1 MKESSESS
9 PKHRFSAKA
18 GSVAYVAAAIALTL
32 ILQAFAGIYKPP
44 RGATLTESHASFDRN
59 GVMTESCSIP
69 CLESSGD
76 KLSFVP
82 GIYTFHL
89 RLNVPQEAMAA
100 AQNVLI
106 FPHIA
111 GSSLR
116 VYLNGV
122 LIGQHGDPVSG
133 QSTVWNS
140 VHVFPVPSG
149 ALSPDNSLD
158 VEIVGTYEA
167 GIAAKPYLID
177 AGKHSARIF
186 LLLLFSDYAI
196 WLSIG
201 GLLLVSFIVL
211 SMGLFEESGR
221 EASILLGIA
230 GLCVAFFLTDFVYI
244 ERLPFSL
251 VAFKKMVVSL
261 RHLASAL
268 FVIAYL
274 KLMGRKLSAFAL
286 AFIAVQAA
294 CFVLVIAYPGTIAE
308 IKRLYGYTYLTFLP
322 LQAYLLVIVF
332 QYSNAASSLR
342 FIVFGVVVAFLSA
355 TRDIVVLVL
364 LKDSGAIMLSH
375 YGFIILTLSSGMFVV
390 NDALGHYRA
399 LVTER
404 RMAAGFR
411 EEALHDEL
419 TGCFNR
425 KILPTLAQ
433 DLKKPFSL
441 LAFDID
447 DFKQVNDNFGHAT
460 GDAILVDLVQV
471 AKRNVRGNDFVVRT
485 GGDEFLLILRDCP
498 IEAACNLAERLASD
512 CRKSLVPVIG
522 LGGKDVGT
530 GAYAGYTLSAG
541 VAPCATEGPTTTE
554 DVLETQRLADAEL
567 YRAKNSGKNRWCA
580 AGSD

>member
-1 MKESSESS
+1 M
-9 PKHRFSAKA
+9 
-18 GSVAYVAAAIALTL
+18 AAAIALTL
-32 ILQAFAGIYKPP
+32 FLQALAGIYKAP
-44 RGATLTESHASFDRN
+44 RDATLTESLASFDRN
-59 GVMTESCSIP
+59 GAVAEPCGIP
-69 CLESSGD
+69 CLKSSGD
-76 KLSFVP
+76 KLAFVP

-89 RLNVPQEAMAA
+89 RLSVQQEALAA

-106 FPHIA
+106 SPQIA

-116 VYLNGV
+116 VYLNGILV
-122 LIGQHGDPVSG
+122 GQRGDPVSG
-133 QSTVWNS
+133 QSTVWS
-140 VHVFPVPSG
+140 SAHVFPVPAG
-149 ALSPDNSLD
+149 ILSQDNSLD
-158 VEIVGTYEA
+158 LEIAGTYEA
-167 GIAAKPYLID
+167 GIVVRPYLVD
-177 AGKHSARIF
+177 AGKHSVRIF
-186 LLLLFSDYAI
+186 LLLLFSNYAI

-201 GLLLVSFIVL
+201 GLLVVSFIVL

-221 EASILLGIA
+221 EVSILLGIA

-251 VAFKKMVVSL
+251 VVFKKMVVSL

-274 KLMGRKLSAFAL
+274 KLLGRKLNAFAI

-294 CFVLVIAYPGTIAE
+294 CFALVIAYPGTIAE

-332 QYSNAASSLR
+332 LYARAASSFR

-355 TRDIVVLVL
+355 TRDIVVLIFL
-364 LKDSGAIMLSH
+364 RGTGAIMLSH
-375 YGFIILTLSSGMFVV
+375 HGFIVLTLSSGMFVV
-390 NDALGHYRA
+390 NDALRHYSA
-399 LVTER
+399 LATER

-433 DLKKPFSL
+433 DLEKPFSL

-447 DFKQVNDNFGHAT
+447 DFKQVNDSFGHAT
-460 GDAILVDLVQV
+460 GDAILVDLVEV

-498 IEAACNLAERLASD
+498 IEAASALAERLVSD
-512 CRKSLVPVIG
+512 CRKSRVPVIG
-522 LGGKDVGT
+522 AGGKDVGT
-530 GAYAGYTLSAG
+530 GAYVGYTLSVG
-541 VAPCATEGPTTTE
+541 VAPCMTGGATTTE

-580 AGSD
+580 ARSG